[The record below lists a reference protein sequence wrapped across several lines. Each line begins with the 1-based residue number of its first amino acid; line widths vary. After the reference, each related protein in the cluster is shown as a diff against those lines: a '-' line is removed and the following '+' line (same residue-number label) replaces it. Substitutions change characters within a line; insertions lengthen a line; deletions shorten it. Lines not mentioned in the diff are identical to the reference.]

1 MPCRIW
7 GLNPQVQSTFSRFL
21 QGKGR
26 VNTLIKPVPDDEE
39 QLSTF
44 SINEEKPL
52 VIVVQQNAHPG
63 GMLSHMHI
71 AHNATVEKCI
81 SEMKQNGEL

>member
-1 MPCRIW
+1 MPCRIG

-26 VNTLIKPVPDDEE
+26 VNALIKPVPDDEE

-44 SINEEKPL
+44 GINEQKPL
-52 VIVVQQNAHPG
+52 VVVVQQNAHPA
-63 GMLSHMHI
+63 GMLCHMNVTR
-71 AHNATVEKCI
+71 NAAVEERI
-81 SEMKQNGEL
+81 PEMK

>member
-1 MPCRIW
+1 M
-7 GLNPQVQSTFSRFL
+7 QSTFSRFL

-63 GMLSHMHI
+63 GMLCHMHI
-71 AHNATVEKCI
+71 AHNATVEECV
-81 SEMKQNGEL
+81 SEMKQNGELKTGNLERPW